1 MAAALVRARATAR
14 QIPRLNRGMGSVAHC
29 RCAFSRPAAGP
40 AAAWLRPLQRRGGVR
55 MPLHELGRARGLA
68 SYSDPYAT
76 LGLQRGA
83 SQSEVDAAYRKLA
96 LKHHPDRN
104 PDNREAAEQK
114 FKTISESYEAISSGA
129 ASSPFGA
136 AGGGPSGSTGGFPGG
151 GFPGGGFAGGG
162 FPGGGFAGQQMDPQ
176 MEAFLRE
183 MMKGPQ
189 LSEEQV
195 RQMMAEATRRQG
207 RGQQSRGPG
216 FQGVH
221 YEFSFGGR
229 PNAQQRQPTQ
239 AEKEAMEVS
248 RTISCITAVS
258 CQCINVSQPSL
269 RFGAVE
275 AAELQCRTF

>member
-1 MAAALVRARATAR
+1 
-14 QIPRLNRGMGSVAHC
+14 
-29 RCAFSRPAAGP
+29 
-40 AAAWLRPLQRRGGVR
+40 
-55 MPLHELGRARGLA
+55 
-68 SYSDPYAT
+68 
-76 LGLQRGA
+76 
-83 SQSEVDAAYRKLA
+83 
-96 LKHHPDRN
+96 
-104 PDNREAAEQK
+104 
-114 FKTISESYEAISSGA
+114 
-129 ASSPFGA
+129 
-136 AGGGPSGSTGGFPGG
+136 
-151 GFPGGGFAGGG
+151 
-162 FPGGGFAGQQMDPQ
+162 MDPQ